1 MKHFIKFENLELAEK
16 LINKAKEYKK
26 KPLIHKELGS
36 GKILGLLFFNPSLR
50 TRLSTYKAAK
60 NLGIDV
66 VILSAGNDS
75 WPIETNSGTIM
86 NGAKAEHIKDAIN
99 MFNNYCDLI
108 GIRCF
113 PELKNQIKD
122 YREEI
127 INNFLKYSKIPVINL
142 ESSTLH
148 PLQSLAD
155 MITINEEKKSTPKLG
170 LCWAEHIKALPQ
182 SVANSFAQWSL
193 GLNYELHIFQP
204 QGFELSEEFTKG
216 AIIHNNLNELNKM
229 DFIYFKNWS
238 SYKEYGKIGP
248 NDNKWQVK
256 LKDIGSAKIMHCLPV
271 RRNLEVLDELLD
283 SENSLINQ
291 QAENRIY
298 ATQSVLS
305 YLLQNGKN

>member
-1 MKHFIKFENLELAEK
+1 MKHFIKFENLALAEK
-16 LINKAKEYKK
+16 LINQAKEYKK
-26 KPLIHKELGS
+26 NPLINKELGS

-75 WPIETNSGTIM
+75 WQIETESGTIM

-155 MITINEEKKSTPKLG
+155 MITIDEQKITKPKLG
-170 LCWAEHIKALPQ
+170 LCWAEHIKPLPQ
-182 SVANSFAQWSL
+182 SVANSFSQWSL
-193 GLNYELHIFQP
+193 GLKYELHIFQP
-204 QGFELSEEFTKG
+204 KGFELSEEFTKG
-216 AIIHNNLNELNKM
+216 AIIHNNLIELNKM

-238 SYKEYGKIGP
+238 SYKEYGKIGS

-256 LKDIGSAKIMHCLPV
+256 LNDIGSAKIMHCLPV

-283 SENSLINQ
+283 SEHSLINQ

-298 ATQSVLS
+298 ATQSVLT
-305 YLLQNGKN
+305 YLLENAKN

>member
-1 MKHFIKFENLELAEK
+1 MKHFIKFENLALAEK
-16 LINKAKEYKK
+16 LINQAKEYKK
-26 KPLIHKELGS
+26 NPLINKELGS

-75 WPIETNSGTIM
+75 WQIETESGTIM

-271 RRNLEVLDELLD
+271 RRNLEVFDELLD

-305 YLLQNGKN
+305 YLLENGKN

>member
-1 MKHFIKFENLELAEK
+1 MKHFIKFENLALAEK
-16 LINKAKEYKK
+16 LINQAKEYKK
-26 KPLIHKELGS
+26 NPLINKELGS

-75 WPIETNSGTIM
+75 WQIETECGTIM

-305 YLLQNGKN
+305 YLLENGKN